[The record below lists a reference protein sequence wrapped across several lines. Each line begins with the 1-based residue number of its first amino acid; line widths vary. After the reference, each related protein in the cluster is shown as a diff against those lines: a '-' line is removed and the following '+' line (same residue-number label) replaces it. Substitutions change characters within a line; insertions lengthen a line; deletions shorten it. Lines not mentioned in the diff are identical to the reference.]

1 MPEDDIEGGPSTIAG
16 SAAAIALAL
25 DEARANSALTEDA
38 RILLREQADVLRLQK
53 ERLLREEGSFA
64 EEQRLQLAHLRLR
77 RFSDYSKMALE
88 ITFGLFLLVVV
99 AGFGVLVWN
108 AAHANGLIIES
119 FSVPPDLANRGLT
132 GQALASQM
140 LDKLIAMQN
149 ATQSDR
155 PAQTYANNWGDDIKV
170 QIPDTGVS
178 IGELS
183 RFLRQWLG
191 HETHISGEVFRDA
204 KGITLLARIG
214 NSGSA
219 RVSGP
224 ETDLDALL
232 QKTAEAV
239 YAHTQPY
246 RYAIYEIYSG
256 NWRDAK
262 RIQTAD
268 TLSADPLERAFAWTG
283 LGFVAM
289 NYEHDMHEANADFWR
304 SVREVPDFS
313 FGWGDIEAYSEL
325 SLGHDEADL
334 AASRKAALYEG
345 RYMRPETAR
354 SFEAYDQVAIA
365 EYLGDFASALRV
377 NRDAAALH
385 GSDFDD
391 SAQVDLAFLHDRDAQ
406 ARMSPGSRRQP
417 FDVAAGLQNWRAILA
432 LEPQIEALLRKDGPG
447 RDWDTIFGRYY
458 RPWLALAKAKLGD
471 GAGALTLIG
480 TTPLDCYI
488 CVRFRG
494 DIDTTLKRPGAAAY
508 WFDIAVREAP
518 SIPFAY
524 ADWGAMLLAKGDV
537 DGAIAK
543 FREANEKGPH
553 FADALELW
561 GEALI
566 RKNRSDL
573 ALAKFADA
581 NKYAPNWGRLH
592 LKWGEALSWSG
603 NKADAKKQFAV
614 ASDLGLSAADKAALA
629 KIMH

>member
-1 MPEDDIEGGPSTIAG
+1 MAASGGVD
-16 SAAAIALAL
+16 AAAMALAL
-25 DEARANSALTEDA
+25 GGASRPKADAFLDKQSQLVEEQMQLARIQIEDA
-38 RILLREQADVLRLQK
+38 R
-53 ERLLREEGSFA
+53 
-64 EEQRLQLAHLRLR
+64 EQRNLHLSHLRLR

-88 ITFGLFLLVVV
+88 ITVGLFLLVIVG
-99 AGFGVLVWN
+99 GFGAMVWS
-108 AAHANGLIIES
+108 AAHSNGLVIEA
-119 FSVPPDLANRGLT
+119 FSVPPDLDNRGLT

-149 ATQSDR
+149 ATRSDR

-204 KGITLLARIG
+204 KSITLVSRIG
-214 NSGSA
+214 DSGST
-219 RVSGP
+219 RVSSP
-224 ETDLDALL
+224 ETDLDTLL
-232 QKTAEAV
+232 QKAAEAI
-239 YAHTQPY
+239 YARTQPY
-246 RYAIYEIYSG
+246 RYAIYEMYSG

-262 RIQTAD
+262 RIHTAD

-289 NYEHDMHEANADFWR
+289 NYEHDMHAANADFWR

-313 FGWGDIEAYSEL
+313 FGWGDIEAYSES

-354 SFEAYDQVAIA
+354 RFEAYDQVAIA

-377 NRDAAALH
+377 NRDAATLY

-391 SAQVDLAFLHDRDAQ
+391 SAQVDLALLHDRDAQ
-406 ARMSPGSRRQP
+406 KRTSPGSRRQP
-417 FDVAAGLQNWRAILA
+417 FDVAAGLQDWHAILA
-432 LEPQIEALLRKDGPG
+432 LEPQTEALLRKDGPPG

-480 TTPLDCYI
+480 HAPLDCYI

-494 DIDTTLKRPGAAAY
+494 DIDTTLRRPDAAAY

-524 ADWGAMLLAKGDV
+524 TDWGAMLLAQGDV
-537 DGAIAK
+537 NGAIAK
-543 FREANEKGPH
+543 FALANQKGPH
-553 FADALELW
+553 FADPLEMW

-566 RKNRSDL
+566 AKNRSDL
-573 ALAKFADA
+573 ALAKFEEAD
-581 NKYAPNWGRLH
+581 KCAPNWGRLH
-592 LKWGEALSWSG
+592 LKWGEALLYAG
-603 NKADAKKQFAV
+603 RKDEARKQFAI
-614 ASDLGLSAADKAALA
+614 ATHLDLSAADKAALA
-629 KIMH
+629 RAGATGR